1 MVSKRKVGN
10 YFGYSTK
17 ENKVDSVAKKP
28 LQGIYDLIDDRLLH
42 NIYLYQEGAITLTEL
57 KKRLEQYAPA
67 IFDMIQAIY
76 LDEN

>member
-1 MVSKRKVGN
+1 MEKP
-10 YFGYSTK
+10 TK
-17 ENKVDSVAKKP
+17 ETLEK
-28 LQGIYDLIDDRLLH
+28 IYDLIDDLLLH